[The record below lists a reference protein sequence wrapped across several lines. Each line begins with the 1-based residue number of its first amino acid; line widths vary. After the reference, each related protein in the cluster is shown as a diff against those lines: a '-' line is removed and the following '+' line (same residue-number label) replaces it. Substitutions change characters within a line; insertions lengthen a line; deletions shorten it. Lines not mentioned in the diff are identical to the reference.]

1 MKYTFLKSVYI
12 LMLCISIFSCAVDR
26 DDEAS
31 ILGTWIETA
40 PVAERTTLVFGADN
54 QLTLIDGDG
63 NSKVYIYSIEGKTLK
78 ITPVSGTAE
87 TSEIFI
93 DQINAN
99 KLKTG
104 NFYVSIPETEPVFII
119 FERY

>member
-1 MKYTFLKSVYI
+1 M
-12 LMLCISIFSCAVDR
+12 MLCLALLSCSVDR

-31 ILGTWIETA
+31 ILGTWVETA

-54 QLTLIDGDG
+54 RLTRIDGDG
-63 NSKVYIYSIEGKTLK
+63 NAEIYIYRIEDKTLHLRLA
-78 ITPVSGTAE
+78 SGTE
-87 TSEIFI
+87 GTSEIFI
-93 DQINAN
+93 EQINTN

-104 NFYVSIPETEPVFII
+104 NFYPFIPEADPVFII